1 MKGKIEKRD
10 FVIYPFLQK
19 IQKLEYVHKGDDR
32 RKLNH
37 KEEPFE
43 IKFQID
49 NDILIKKVFNYSK
62 KSQGF

>member
-10 FVIYPFLQK
+10 FVIYPFQQK
-19 IQKLEYVHKGDDR
+19 IQKLEYVHKRDDR

-49 NDILIKKVFNYSK
+49 NDKFYKYIK
-62 KSQGF
+62 

>member
-37 KEEPFE
+37 KGEPFE

-49 NDILIKKVFNYSK
+49 NDKFYKFLFDIKITF
-62 KSQGF
+62 